1 MNPETSPLN
10 RSEEIHMNNK
20 ILIALVLALFLSA
33 CGASVTP
40 VATETAVP
48 TATVAATATQ
58 PSTPTQT
65 SAPTDT
71 PAPTPLPG
79 ALVLPL
85 DTLGNRN
92 PWLPY
97 DKSAIPGVAYFAF
110 NTHKPPF
117 NSALVR
123 QAFAAAVDRQ
133 VVIDL
138 YTKYGAKD
146 LRPATSL
153 TPPEVLGRDLYDEVG
168 IPFDPARAKELM
180 AEAGYQ
186 DTSAFP
192 EVTFIVNVG
201 GDAAPGA
208 HQNVAEAVAKM
219 WQETLGVKVKI
230 ETIPWSNYGERLNT
244 NPPDIYRL
252 GWIADYNDPQNFL
265 GDIFEQSN
273 YGQFENSDYFNLV
286 NKAGRSSGNPLF
298 RQELYLQAEQILCET
313 EAAIIPLYHYT
324 YRP

>member
-1 MNPETSPLN
+1 MNFAETLYTP
-10 RSEEIHMNNK
+10 SEDIHLSNK
-20 ILIALVLALFLSA
+20 IFIALVLALFISA
-33 CGASVTP
+33 CGAPATA
-40 VATETAVP
+40 VATDTAVA
-48 TATVAATATQ
+48 TATVASTATQ
-58 PSTPTQT
+58 PPTQT
-65 SAPTDT
+65 PAPTDT

-79 ALVLPL
+79 TLVLPL
-85 DTLGNRN
+85 DTLGSRN

-97 DKSAIPGVAYFAF
+97 DKTAIPGVAYFAF
-110 NTHKPPF
+110 NTQKPPF

-153 TPPEVLGRDLYDEVG
+153 TPPETLGRDLYGDIG
-168 IPFDPARAKELM
+168 IPFNPARAKELM

-208 HQNVAEAVAKM
+208 HQNVADAVAKM

-230 ETIPWSNYGERLNT
+230 ETVPWGSYQERLRT
-244 NPPDIYRL
+244 NPPISIGSDGLLITMTRK
-252 GWIADYNDPQNFL
+252 
-265 GDIFEQSN
+265 IFWEIFS
-273 YGQFENSDYFNLV
+273 S
-286 NKAGRSSGNPLF
+286 RSIMVSLKIVI
-298 RQELYLQAEQILCET
+298 IL
-313 EAAIIPLYHYT
+313 IF
-324 YRP
+324 

>member
-1 MNPETSPLN
+1 
-10 RSEEIHMNNK
+10 
-20 ILIALVLALFLSA
+20 
-33 CGASVTP
+33 
-40 VATETAVP
+40 VATETAVE
-48 TATVAATATQ
+48 TATTAATATLAATA
-58 PSTPTQT
+58 TPPPTET
-65 SAPTDT
+65 PAPTDT

-79 ALVLPL
+79 KVVLPV
-85 DTLGNRN
+85 DTLGDRN

-97 DKSAIPGVAYFAF
+97 DETAIPGVSYFAF
-110 NTHKPPF
+110 NTQKPPF
-117 NSALVR
+117 NSPLVR

-138 YTKYGAKD
+138 YTKYGGKD
-146 LRPATSL
+146 LRPATSF
-153 TPPEVLGRDLYDEVG
+153 TPPEILGRDLYGEVG

-192 EVTFIVNVG
+192 EVTFVVNVG

-208 HQNVAEAVAKM
+208 HQNVADAVAKM
-219 WQETLGVKVKI
+219 WRETLGVKVKI
-230 ETIPWSNYGERLNT
+230 ETIPWKNYSDRLNS

-265 GDIFEQSN
+265 GDIFEQAN

-286 NKAGRSSGNPLF
+286 NKAGKSSGNPLY
-298 RQELYLQAEQILCET
+298 RQELYLQAEQILVET

-324 YRP
+324 YRR

>member
-1 MNPETSPLN
+1 MHRKL
-10 RSEEIHMNNK
+10 
-20 ILIALVLALFLSA
+20 LIPLVLAIFISA
-33 CGASVTP
+33 CSAPATP
-40 VATETAVP
+40 VATEAAIP
-48 TATVAATATQ
+48 TAMITSTATE
-58 PSTPTQT
+58 PPTQT
-65 SAPTDT
+65 PSPTPTNT
-71 PAPTPLPG
+71 PEPTPLPG
-79 ALVLPL
+79 KVVLPI
-85 DTLGNRN
+85 DTLGSRN

-110 NTHKPPF
+110 NTQKPPF

-146 LRPATSL
+146 LRSATSL
-153 TPPEVLGRDLYDEVG
+153 TPPETLGRDLYGEVG
-168 IPFDPARAKELM
+168 IPFDPARAKELI

-192 EVTFIVNVG
+192 EVTFLVNVG

-208 HQNVAEAVAKM
+208 HQNVADAVAKM
-219 WQETLGVKVKI
+219 WRETLGVKVKI
-230 ETIPWSNYGERLNT
+230 ETIPWSNYGERLRT
-244 NPPDIYRL
+244 NPPDIYRI

-265 GDIFEQSN
+265 GDIFEQIN
-273 YGQFENSDYFNLV
+273 YGKFENREYSNLV
-286 NKAGRSSGNPLF
+286 NRAGRSSGNPFF

>member
-1 MNPETSPLN
+1 MK
-10 RSEEIHMNNK
+10 NK
-20 ILIALVLALFLSA
+20 LLIALILALFLSA
-33 CGASVTP
+33 CGAPATP
-40 VATETAVP
+40 LATETAVA
-48 TATVAATATQ
+48 TVTVAATATQ
-58 PSTPTQT
+58 PPTETP
-65 SAPTDT
+65 APTDT
-71 PAPTPLPG
+71 PTPTPLPG
-79 ALVLPL
+79 KVVLPI
-85 DTLGNRN
+85 DTLGSRN

-97 DKSAIPGVAYFAF
+97 DNSAIPGVAYFAF
-110 NTHKPPF
+110 NTQKPPF

-153 TPPEVLGRDLYDEVG
+153 TPPETLGRDLYGEVG

-192 EVTFIVNVG
+192 EVTFVVNVG

-208 HQNVAEAVAKM
+208 HQNVADAVAKM

-230 ETIPWSNYGERLNT
+230 ETVSWGSYQQRLSS
-244 NPPDIYRL
+244 NPPDIYRI
-252 GWIADYNDPQNFL
+252 GWIADYNDPQNFM
-265 GDIFEQSN
+265 GDIFEQIN

-286 NKAGRSSGNPLF
+286 NKAGKSSGNPLF
-298 RQELYLQAEQILCET
+298 RQELYLQAEKIICET
-313 EAAIIPLYHYT
+313 EAAVIPLYHYT
-324 YRP
+324 YKP